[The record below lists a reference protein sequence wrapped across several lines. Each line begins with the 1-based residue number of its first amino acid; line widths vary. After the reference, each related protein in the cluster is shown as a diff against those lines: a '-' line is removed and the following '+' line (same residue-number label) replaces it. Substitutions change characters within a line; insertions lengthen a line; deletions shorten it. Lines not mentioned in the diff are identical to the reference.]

1 MNTPYHLIFVAALL
15 SGALLGCNHSNTAN
29 PLTPA
34 EIDARTTC
42 DLDGMQLADYPGPK
56 AQIRYAGQ
64 DAPVF
69 FCDTVEMFHTLLAP
83 EQVKVI
89 EAIYVQD
96 MGKAD
101 WDQPRGNWI
110 DPKIGIYV
118 LGSKRHGS
126 MGPTI
131 AAFAMET
138 DAQNFIKQWGGRL
151 LRYNEITPAMVDL
164 SGGAL
169 HDSPM

>member
-1 MNTPYHLIFVAALL
+1 MKITRRSILFT
-15 SGALLGCNHSNTAN
+15 ALLGSALAGCDQSVSTK
-29 PLTPA
+29 PMVPV
-34 EIDARTTC
+34 EIDAHTTC
-42 DLDGMQLADYPGPK
+42 DLDGMLLADYPGPK
-56 AQIRYAGQ
+56 AQIHYAGH

-83 EQVKVI
+83 EQVK
-89 EAIYVQD
+89 AIRAVYVQD

-110 DPKIGIYV
+110 DAKSGFYV
-118 LGSKRHGS
+118 LGSKRNGS

-131 AAFAMET
+131 ASFAQEG
-138 DAQNFIKQWGGRL
+138 DAKKFAEQWGGKL
-151 LRYNEITPAMVDL
+151 LRYAEVKPEMVDL

-169 HDSPM
+169 HDSKM